1 VGVERLN
8 LVVNP
13 CLRENGK
20 TIWRDPVNLSYSGAK
35 QEKAS
40 KYQFEGSL
48 LGLSSSVSIDIE
60 AREFKLHV
68 LGEDEPV
75 RFA

>member
-1 VGVERLN
+1 MLAREWKNN
-8 LVVNP
+8 LARS
-13 CLRENGK
+13 CH
-20 TIWRDPVNLSYSGAK
+20 SGAK